1 MIQIAIDPAAGRLYQ
16 QIVDQIKAARARG
29 EIEPG
34 DRLPAVRAL
43 AEQLAVNPNT
53 VAHAYRLLRQ
63 DGVIAGQAGQGTL
76 VAGGAPLSAAVDER
90 LRERVSAAVR
100 DALADGLPAAQ
111 VAALVQAVALHEQRA
126 RDSAGAEQPELL
138 VRCLGSH
145 DFCLDALARRL
156 RERRPQLRLEWTAVG
171 SLAGLVGVGRGEAQL
186 ASTHLLDRATGDYN
200 RTIAQRLLPGVALRF
215 VTLAHREQGL
225 LVRRGNPLGLRTVAD
240 LARSGVRFAGRQ
252 PGSGTRALLDYL
264 LAAHGLAIEQIT
276 IVREL
281 TTHLEVAAAIAGG
294 GAEAGLG
301 VRAAAGALDLDFVPL
316 RVERFDLA
324 FRRADED
331 AAWLAPVLET
341 LASPAFRADVEAL
354 EGYDGS
360 RTGWFS

>member
-1 MIQIAIDPAAGRLYQ
+1 MLRIAIDPNAGPVYQ
-16 QIVDQIKAARARG
+16 QIVDQIEAARARG
-29 EIEPG
+29 EIRPG

-43 AEQLAVNPNT
+43 AEQIAVNPNT

-63 DGVIAGQAGQGTL
+63 AGVLAGQAGQGTL
-76 VAGGAPLSAAVDER
+76 VASQARSGNIPHQR
-90 LRERVSAAVR
+90 LRERVIPAVR
-100 DALADGLPAAQ
+100 EALADGLPVSQ
-111 VAALVQAVALHEQRA
+111 IEALLREIIQHEHPTSGGGEA
-126 RDSAGAEQPELL
+126 SDLV

-156 RERRPQLRLEWTAVG
+156 GERRPRLRLEWTAVG

-200 RTIAQRLLPGVALRF
+200 HAIAQRLLPEVALRF

-225 LVRRGNPLGLRTVAD
+225 LVRRGNPLTLRAVAD
-240 LARSGVRFAGRQ
+240 LARPGVRFAARQ
-252 PGSGTRALLDYL
+252 PGSGTRVLLDSL
-264 LAAHGLAIEQIT
+264 LAAHGLTIDRIA

-294 GAEAGLG
+294 GADVGLG
-301 VRAAAGALDLDFVPL
+301 VRAAASALDLDFVPL
-316 RVERFDLA
+316 LMERFDLA
-324 FRRADED
+324 FRRDDES
-331 AAWLAPVLET
+331 APWLAPVLET
-341 LASPAFRADVEAL
+341 LASPTFRADVEAL

>member
-1 MIQIAIDPAAGRLYQ
+1 MLRIAIDPNAGPVYQ
-16 QIVDQIKAARARG
+16 QIVDQIEAARARG
-29 EIEPG
+29 EIRPG

-43 AEQLAVNPNT
+43 ADQLAVNPNT

-63 DGVIAGQAGQGTL
+63 AGVLAGQAGQGTL
-76 VAGGAPLSAAVDER
+76 VASQVRSGNIPHER
-90 LRERVSAAVR
+90 LRERVIPAVR
-100 DALADGLPAAQ
+100 EALADGLPVSQ
-111 VAALVQAVALHEQRA
+111 IEALLREIIQHEHPTG
-126 RDSAGAEQPELL
+126 AGGGGEPSDLV

-156 RERRPQLRLEWTAVG
+156 RERRPRLQLEWTAVG
-171 SLAGLVGVGRGEAQL
+171 SLVGLLGVGRGEAQL
-186 ASTHLLDRATGDYN
+186 AGTHLLDRATGDYN
-200 RTIAQRLLPGVALRF
+200 RPIARSLLPDVALRF

-225 LVRRGNPLGLRTVAD
+225 LVRRGNPLGLRGVAD
-240 LARSGVRFAGRQ
+240 LARPGVRFASRQ

-264 LAAHGLAIEQIT
+264 LAAHNLAASQVT

-281 TTHLEVAAAIAGG
+281 TTHLEVAAAVAGG
-294 GAEAGLG
+294 SADVGLG
-301 VRAAAGALDLDFVPL
+301 LRAAAGALDLDFVPL
-316 RVERFDLA
+316 RMERFDLA
-324 FRRADED
+324 FRRDDED
-331 AAWLAPVLET
+331 APWLAPVLET